1 MDIDEGHLRGE
12 IEKWAAETI
21 SPLLREGSM
30 DEAALAEQL
39 VHELSELSRVDEGGT
54 RFAPD
59 QFTLSIHPEAAAGLK
74 GSFTDIH
81 ASLSQ
86 SLENVLVKAGFK
98 LSRRLHV
105 TLATDPT
112 LLGGDAQVIAWH
124 SGDPLKV
131 REEVAPERITEAG
144 EPPEEAFLM
153 VAGRR
158 HFPLHTPEVRIGRM
172 LENDLVL
179 KDPHVS
185 RRHALLRLEGG
196 QYVIHDLKST
206 AGTKL
211 NGSPVVSAPLR
222 PGDVII
228 LANVEMVYGEGPGRP
243 PTESPPYT
251 PPDRDEL
258 EQEVTP
264 LDMKRFDFPTRTF
277 RYRTD
282 AEDEE
287 KGED

>member
-1 MDIDEGHLRGE
+1 MDIDEARLRGRL
-12 IEKWAAETI
+12 KQWAVENIT
-21 SPLLREGSM
+21 PLLREGSL
-30 DEAALAEQL
+30 DEEALAEQL
-39 VHELSELSRVDEGGT
+39 VHEVEELSREDDRGRT
-54 RFAPD
+54 FAPD
-59 QFTLSIHPEAAAGLK
+59 QFTLSIHPEAATGLK

-81 ASLSQ
+81 ATLSQ
-86 SLENVLVKAGFK
+86 SLEEVLVEVGFE
-98 LSRRLHV
+98 LRRRLHL

-124 SGDPLKV
+124 SGNPLTIT
-131 REEVAPERITEAG
+131 RELVPERRKDAG
-144 EPPEEAFLM
+144 DPPEDAFLM
-153 VAGRR
+153 VAGKR
-158 HFPLHTPEVRIGRM
+158 HFPLHKPEIRIGR
-172 LENDLVL
+172 LLQNDLVL

-196 QYVIHDLKST
+196 QYFIHDLDST

-211 NGSPVVSAPLR
+211 NGSPVDSAPLR

-243 PTESPPYT
+243 PTDFPPYQ

-277 RYRTD
+277 RYRTEPD
-282 AEDEE
+282 ESEDQE
-287 KGED
+287 